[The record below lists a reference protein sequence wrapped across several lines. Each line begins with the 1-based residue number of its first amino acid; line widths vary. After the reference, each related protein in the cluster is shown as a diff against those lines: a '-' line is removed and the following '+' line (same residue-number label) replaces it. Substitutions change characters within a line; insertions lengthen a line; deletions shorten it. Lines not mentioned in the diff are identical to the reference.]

1 MSRANLVLLKAQQR
15 EDESIRLRKHII
27 KSNSFAITNTNT
39 ANNATN
45 LFDYITES
53 DNKYVDRIKSLQSFK
68 TKSKEKTKV
77 TTTTTIVITTTTTV
91 ITTTTITTTI
101 IIITVNTNDII
112 IN

>member
-27 KSNSFAITNTNT
+27 KSNSFAITNT
-39 ANNATN
+39 NNATN

-77 TTTTTIVITTTTTV
+77 TTTTTTTTTAATTAIAIATTTTT
-91 ITTTTITTTI
+91 TTTTII
-101 IIITVNTNDII
+101 NII